1 MRKIAVIGLGNIGL
15 PNAVFLS
22 GYVGY
27 KVIGI
32 DIDQEKIDR
41 LKQGKVDDYIS
52 NEDVK
57 KYFYEAYKKN
67 LLELHSDYSVIN
79 DNYDI
84 DFYIIHVNAPFSP
97 LGAQQDLAALYS
109 ALNSIIKNNSGDES
123 YKKMRIMIRTT
134 LLPGT
139 MNIIS
144 RYIKKIMSHRNISL
158 TYVPEFAREHS
169 VFSDLITP
177 HRIVIGCEDE
187 ISCSESREFF
197 EEIYVKKLGQEISI
211 HEMSFTEAE
220 LTKYLS
226 NIFLALKISYANMI
240 AAICERLKC
249 DSYKIAEALGSDPRI
264 GRKYLTPGL
273 GFGGPCLPRDLAS
286 FIFYLT
292 ELDMDQKLKREIL
305 RLYRSIFSINKW
317 SIDRVVE
324 LVSSLARKDLIEI
337 SVIGVAYAPGS
348 DDVRNSPSIEL
359 IKKLLRRGYLV
370 KIFDPIEKALIN
382 AKKILGDSVMYCKS
396 LEECAD
402 ADIMIIAT
410 DLSKYDINN
419 LINIFRSV
427 RDRIVIDAKGSL
439 HKLKSLLQK
448 ENIRIATI
456 DEDLD
461 KISDQQP
468 SI

>member
-1 MRKIAVIGLGNIGL
+1 M
-15 PNAVFLS
+15 
-22 GYVGY
+22 
-27 KVIGI
+27 
-32 DIDQEKIDR
+32 
-41 LKQGKVDDYIS
+41 
-52 NEDVK
+52 
-57 KYFYEAYKKN
+57 
-67 LLELHSDYSVIN
+67 
-79 DNYDI
+79 
-84 DFYIIHVNAPFSP
+84 
-97 LGAQQDLAALYS
+97 
-109 ALNSIIKNNSGDES
+109 
-123 YKKMRIMIRTT
+123 
-134 LLPGT
+134 
-139 MNIIS
+139 
-144 RYIKKIMSHRNISL
+144 
-158 TYVPEFAREHS
+158 
-169 VFSDLITP
+169 
-177 HRIVIGCEDE
+177 
-187 ISCSESREFF
+187 
-197 EEIYVKKLGQEISI
+197 
-211 HEMSFTEAE
+211 
-220 LTKYLS
+220 
-226 NIFLALKISYANMI
+226 
-240 AAICERLKC
+240 
-249 DSYKIAEALGSDPRI
+249 
-264 GRKYLTPGL
+264 
-273 GFGGPCLPRDLAS
+273 
-286 FIFYLT
+286 FYLN
-292 ELDMDQKLKREIL
+292 ELDIDQKLKKEIL

-439 HKLKSLLQK
+439 HKLKSLFQK

-456 DEDLD
+456 DEDLI
-461 KISDQQP
+461 KKMA